1 MSKAR
6 FGTAAAVGLIGALVA
21 SNADAQSSNDAEI
34 AALKQQL
41 RLMEQ
46 KLDKLQ
52 QQTAANTAAA
62 ANANAKAKEAVQAT
76 SPTQPTQSRDRWH
89 RLMRR

>member
-34 AALKQQL
+34 AALSSNC
-41 RLMEQ
+41 
-46 KLDKLQ
+46 
-52 QQTAANTAAA
+52 A
-62 ANANAKAKEAVQAT
+62 
-76 SPTQPTQSRDRWH
+76 
-89 RLMRR
+89 